1 MTSTRHSGGL
11 AALRSAIRRA
21 KFTDE
26 ESLVSALLDAAP
38 YDDELATAIEGDAT
52 ALVRAVRA
60 DRAGRTVLDRFL
72 AEYGLSNQE
81 GVALMCLAEAL
92 LRIPDNRTAER
103 LIADKLGAGAWASH
117 IGHSDDLLV
126 NASTWALMLTGR
138 VVALDRT
145 FESDPLEWMRR
156 LANRLGEPVIQG
168 ALRQAMHILGAE
180 FVLGRTIEEALRR
193 GTPSGRY
200 SYDMLGEGAR
210 DAQAAQRYFEAYAH
224 AIAALANTER
234 APLPPKH
241 PDFGRLPDAGVDLS
255 TPAETSLPDPSI
267 KSPRSGP
274 RVGAEASVSV
284 KLSALHPR
292 YEFAQHGRVH
302 SELYPRLKSLAERA
316 RAGGIALTVDAEEAD
331 RLDLSLELLE
341 RLAMDDDL
349 SDWPGLGMA
358 LQAYG
363 KRALSVVDW
372 LAALARASERRI
384 PVRLVKGAY
393 WDAEI
398 KHAQTFGHPGFPVFT
413 RKANTDLCY
422 LVCARGLLG
431 HPKDLAAQFATHNA
445 HTVAAVMALAGPF
458 RDFEFQRL
466 HGMGETLYRAAGAH
480 YPDLPPVRVYAP
492 VGSHEDLLAYLVR
505 RLLENGANA
514 SFVNRVLNEQLLP
527 EQLVAD
533 PVRQVRATSP
543 AAHPGIRAPRELFGD
558 RRLNSAGL
566 DLTDAANV
574 EGLQGQ
580 CEALI
585 GSPVQA
591 APIVAGEAVGLSGG
605 TAGAP
610 GRAASGVPGT
620 TALGV
625 AGKADGGA
633 RRAIRNPARHD
644 DLVGY
649 CIDAAPADVERAVEH
664 AARAQPAWNDAGAA
678 HRAGVLDTAADK
690 LEASRDRFVALLV
703 KEAGKT
709 LPDAVA
715 EVREAVD
722 FCRYYAAEARRLVSE
737 PAALPGPTGESNR
750 LSLHGRGVFACIS
763 PWNFPLA
770 ILLGQG
776 GAALVTGNAVVAK
789 PAEETPLI
797 AFKAVRLLHA
807 AGVPAG
813 VLQLLTGDGTVGAA
827 LVSHPGTAGVA
838 FTGSTQTARRINR
851 ALAERNAPIAPLI
864 AETGGQNV
872 MFVDSTAL
880 PEQVTDDVIQS
891 AFGSAGQRCSALR
904 VLYLQDDI
912 ADRTLGMIRGAMDEL
927 RVGDPARLETDVGP
941 VISQTAAAA
950 LDEHVARLAAEGA
963 SRHTAPLT
971 AECRHGTFV
980 TPELLEIETIR
991 QLDGEQFGPILHVVR
1006 FPGREIESAVGEAM
1020 STGYGLTLGLH
1031 SRIEGRA
1038 ERLFEMVSVGN
1049 VYVNRNMVGAV
1060 VGSQPFGGQ
1069 GLSGTGPK
1077 AGGPHYLLRFTTE
1090 KVLTLNTAAIGG
1102 NMELLSLD
1110 DG

>member
-1 MTSTRHSGGL
+1 MTSKQVLGGL
-11 AALRSAIRRA
+11 ESLRSAIRRA
-21 KFTDE
+21 RFTDE

-38 YDDELATAIEGDAT
+38 YDDDLARAIESDAA

-103 LIADKLGAGAWASH
+103 LIADKLGTGAWSSH

-138 VVALDRT
+138 VVALDRA
-145 FESDPLEWMRR
+145 FASDPLEWMRR

-193 GTPSGRY
+193 GTASGRY

-210 DAQAAQRYFEAYAH
+210 DVKAAQRYFEAYSH

-234 APLPPKH
+234 ASAP
-241 PDFGRLPDAGVDLS
+241 GDASLQETPVS
-255 TPAETSLPDPSI
+255 RPQRSARAPAE
-267 KSPRSGP
+267 G
-274 RVGAEASVSV
+274 SVSV

-292 YEFAQHGRVH
+292 HAFAQRERVH

-331 RLDLSLELLE
+331 RLELSLELVE
-341 RLAMDDDL
+341 RLATDDDL
-349 SDWPGLGMA
+349 ADWPGLGMA
-358 LQAYG
+358 VQAYG
-363 KRALSVVDW
+363 KRALSVIDW
-372 LAALARASERRI
+372 LAALARASGRRI

-398 KHAQTFGHPGFPVFT
+398 KHAQTLGHPDFPVFT

-422 LVCARGLLG
+422 LVCARRLLE
-431 HPKDLAAQFATHNA
+431 HPKELAAQFATHNA
-445 HTVAAVMALAGPF
+445 HTVAAVMALAGAF

-466 HGMGETLYRAAGAH
+466 HGMGETLYRAAAAH
-480 YPDLPPVRVYAP
+480 YRDLPPVRVYAP

-514 SFVNRVLNEQLLP
+514 SFVNRVLNERLP
-527 EQLVAD
+527 PDGLVAD
-533 PVRQVRATSP
+533 PVRQARATSP
-543 AAHPGIRAPRELFGD
+543 AAHPRIRAPQELFGD
-558 RRLNSAGL
+558 RRVNSAGL
-566 DLTDAANV
+566 DLTDAGNV
-574 EGLQGQ
+574 EGLQRH
-580 CEALI
+580 CEALTGAPI
-585 GSPVQA
+585 HA
-591 APIVAGEAVGLSGG
+591 APIVADE
-605 TAGAP
+605 
-610 GRAASGVPGT
+610 
-620 TALGV
+620 ALGV
-625 AGKADGGA
+625 SGAAPGVAGEALGGA
-633 RRAIRNPARHD
+633 RRTIRNPARHEE
-644 DLVGY
+644 LLGHCV
-649 CIDAAPADVERAVEH
+649 DAAPADVERAVEH

-715 EVREAVD
+715 EVRETVD

-770 ILLGQG
+770 IFLGQV
-776 GAALVTGNAVVAK
+776 AASLVTGNAVVAK

-797 AFKAVRLLHA
+797 AFEAVRLLHA
-807 AGVPAG
+807 AGVPAA
-813 VLQLLTGDGTVGAA
+813 VLQLLTGDGAVGAA

-912 ADRTLGMIRGAMDEL
+912 ADRTLEMIRGAMDEL

-941 VISQTAAAA
+941 VISQNAAAA
-950 LDEHVARLAAEGA
+950 LEEHVARLAAEGA

-971 AECRHGTFV
+971 AECRDGTFV
-980 TPELLEIETIR
+980 APELLEIETIR

-1006 FPGREIESAVGEAM
+1006 FAGREIESAVGEAM

>member
-1 MTSTRHSGGL
+1 MISTPGSSGL
-11 AALRSAIRRA
+11 ASLRSAIRRA
-21 KFTDE
+21 RFTDE
-26 ESLVSALLDAAP
+26 ESLVEALLDAAP
-38 YDDELATAIEGDAT
+38 YDDDLASHIEDDAA

-60 DRAGRTVLDRFL
+60 DRAGRTMLDRFL

-92 LRIPDNRTAER
+92 LRIPDSRTAER
-103 LIADKLGAGAWASH
+103 LIADKLGTGAWSSH

-138 VVALDRT
+138 VVALERE

-156 LANRLGEPVIQG
+156 LANRLGEPVIQR

-180 FVLGRTIEEALRR
+180 FVLGRTIGEALRR
-193 GTPSGRY
+193 SASPGRY

-210 DAQAAQRYFEAYAH
+210 DAQAAQRYLEAYAH
-224 AIAALANTER
+224 AIASLANAEAARAATEASSPSDSGSTVATPLR
-234 APLPPKH
+234 AP
-241 PDFGRLPDAGVDLS
+241 
-255 TPAETSLPDPSI
+255 
-267 KSPRSGP
+267 
-274 RVGAEASVSV
+274 AEASVSV

-292 YEFAQHGRVH
+292 YAFAQRERVH
-302 SELYPRLKSLAERA
+302 CELYPRLKSLADSA
-316 RAGGIALTVDAEEAD
+316 AAGGIALTIDSEEAD
-331 RLDLSLELLE
+331 RLDLSLELVE
-341 RLAMDDDL
+341 RLAADDDL
-349 SDWPGLGMA
+349 VGGSGLGMA
-358 LQAYG
+358 VQGYS
-363 KRALSVVDW
+363 KRAPAVLDW
-372 LAALARASERRI
+372 LIALARATGRRI

-398 KHAQTFGHPGFPVFT
+398 KHAQTFGHPDFPVFT

-422 LVCARGLLG
+422 LVCARRMLE
-431 HPKDLAAQFATHNA
+431 HPGELAARFATHNA
-445 HTVAAVMALAGPF
+445 HTVAAVMALAGTF

-466 HGMGETLYRAAGAH
+466 HGMGESLYRAAAAH
-480 YPDLPPVRVYAP
+480 YPSLPPVRVYAP

-514 SFVNRVLNEQLLP
+514 SFVNRVLNERLP
-527 EQLVAD
+527 PESLVAD
-533 PVRQVRATSP
+533 PVRQVRTTSP

-558 RRLNSAGL
+558 LRVNSAGL

-574 EGLQGQ
+574 EGLERR
-580 CEALI
+580 CAELS
-585 GSPVQA
+585 GSPVHA
-591 APIVAGEAVGLSGG
+591 AAIVSGA
-605 TAGAP
+605 T
-610 GRAASGVPGT
+610 V
-620 TALGV
+620 
-625 AGKADGGA
+625 DGA
-633 RRAIRNPARHD
+633 RRTIRNPARHEEV
-644 DLVGY
+644 LGY
-649 CIDAAPADVERAVEH
+649 CVDAAPADVERAVEL

-678 HRAGVLDTAADK
+678 HRAAILETAADT
-690 LEASRDRFVALLV
+690 LEAALEQFAALLV
-703 KEAGKT
+703 REAGKT
-709 LPDAVA
+709 LPDAIA

-722 FCRYYAAEARRLVSE
+722 FCRYYAAEARRIVAE

-770 ILLGQG
+770 IFLGQVA
-776 GAALVTGNAVVAK
+776 AALVTGNTVVAK
-789 PAEETPLI
+789 PAEETPLV
-797 AFKAVRLLHA
+797 AFETVRLLHA
-807 AGVPAG
+807 AGVPAD
-813 VLQLLTGDGTVGAA
+813 VLHLLTGDGTVGAA
-827 LVSHPGTAGVA
+827 LVSHPKTAGVA
-838 FTGSTQTARRINR
+838 FTGSTQTAWRINR
-851 ALAERNAPIAPLI
+851 ALAERDAPIAPLI

-912 ADRTLGMIRGAMDEL
+912 AERTLAMIRGAMDEL
-927 RVGDPARLETDVGP
+927 RVGDPGKLETDIGP
-941 VISQTAAAA
+941 VISPTAAAA
-950 LDEHVARLAAEGA
+950 LETHVARLAAEGA

-971 AECRHGTFV
+971 AECRNGTFV
-980 TPELLEIETIR
+980 APELLEIETMR

-1006 FPGREIESAVGEAM
+1006 FAGRELESAVREAM

-1038 ERLFEMVSVGN
+1038 RRLFEIVSVGN
-1049 VYVNRNMVGAV
+1049 VYVNRDMVGAA

-1110 DG
+1110 DS

>member
-1 MTSTRHSGGL
+1 MISTPTSDGL
-11 AALRSAIRRA
+11 TSLRSAIRRA
-21 KFTDE
+21 RFNDE
-26 ESLVSALLDAAP
+26 ESLVAALLEAAP
-38 YDDELATAIEGDAT
+38 YDDSSGRQIEADAA

-103 LIADKLGAGAWASH
+103 LIADKLGAREWSSH
-117 IGHSDDLLV
+117 IGHSDDLFV
-126 NASTWALMLTGR
+126 NASTWALMLTGH
-138 VVALDRT
+138 VVALDRG
-145 FESDPLEWMRR
+145 FASDPLQWMRR
-156 LANRLGEPVIQG
+156 LAKRLGEPVIQR

-180 FVLGRTIEEALRR
+180 FVLGRTIKEALRR
-193 GTPSGRY
+193 STAPARY

-210 DAQAAQRYFEAYAH
+210 DAQAAQGYLEAYTH
-224 AIAALANTER
+224 AIASLANAESARAAADASAPSDSGSAVATSLR
-234 APLPPKH
+234 APA
-241 PDFGRLPDAGVDLS
+241 R
-255 TPAETSLPDPSI
+255 
-267 KSPRSGP
+267 
-274 RVGAEASVSV
+274 ASVSV

-292 YEFAQHGRVH
+292 YAFAQRERVH
-302 SELYPRLKSLAERA
+302 CELYPSLKSLAESA
-316 RAGGIALTVDAEEAD
+316 AAGGIELTIDAEEAD
-331 RLDLSLELLE
+331 RLDLSLELFE
-341 RLAMDDDL
+341 RLATDDDL
-349 SDWPGLGMA
+349 AGWPGLG
-358 LQAYG
+358 LVVQGYG
-363 KRALSVVDW
+363 KSALPVLDW
-372 LAALARASERRI
+372 LIELARATGRRI

-398 KHAQTFGHPGFPVFT
+398 KHAQTFGHPDFPVFT

-422 LVCARGLLG
+422 LVCARRMLE
-431 HPKDLAAQFATHNA
+431 HPGALAAQFATHNA

-466 HGMGETLYRAAGAH
+466 HGMGESLYRAAAAH
-480 YPDLPPVRVYAP
+480 YPALPAVRVYAP

-514 SFVNRVLNEQLLP
+514 SFVNRVLNERLP
-527 EQLVAD
+527 PETLVAD

-543 AAHPGIRAPRELFGD
+543 AAHPGIRAPRELYGE
-558 RRLNSAGL
+558 RRVNSAGL

-574 EGLQGQ
+574 RELERH
-580 CEALI
+580 CAALT
-585 GSPVQA
+585 GSPIHA
-591 APIVAGEAVGLSGG
+591 APIVAGVTDGFSGAGPGVADLADDISDAAPRGAGEAVGS
-605 TAGAP
+605 
-610 GRAASGVPGT
+610 
-620 TALGV
+620 
-625 AGKADGGA
+625 A
-633 RRAIRNPARHD
+633 RRAIRNPARHEEI
-644 DLVGY
+644 LGHCV
-649 CIDAAPADVERAVEH
+649 DAAPADVERAVEH
-664 AARAQPAWNDAGAA
+664 AAREQPQWNDVGAV
-678 HRAGVLDTAADK
+678 HRADVLETAAGR
-690 LEASRDRFVALLV
+690 LEAALGAFAALLV

-715 EVREAVD
+715 EVRETVD
-722 FCRYYAAEARRLVSE
+722 FCRYYAAEARRLAAE
-737 PAALPGPTGESNR
+737 PEALPGPTGESNR

-770 ILLGQG
+770 IFSGQIA
-776 GAALVTGNAVVAK
+776 AALATGNAVVAK
-789 PAEETPLI
+789 PAEETPLV
-797 AFKAVRLLHA
+797 AFEAVRLLHA

-813 VLQLLTGDGTVGAA
+813 VLHLLTGDGSVGAA
-827 LVSHPGTAGVA
+827 LVSHRKTAGVA
-838 FTGSTQTARRINR
+838 FTGSTQTAWRINR

-912 ADRTLGMIRGAMDEL
+912 ADRTLAMIRGAMDEL
-927 RVGDPARLETDVGP
+927 RVGDPGKLETDVGP
-941 VISQTAAAA
+941 VISQTAATA
-950 LDEHVARLAAEGA
+950 LGKHVARLVAEGA
-963 SRHTAPLT
+963 EQHSAPLT
-971 AECRHGTFV
+971 AECRNGTFV
-980 TPELLEIETIR
+980 APVLLEIETMR

-1006 FPGREIESAVGEAM
+1006 FAGREIESAVREAM

-1038 ERLFEMVSVGN
+1038 ERLFEIVPVGN

>member
-1 MTSTRHSGGL
+1 MTSTRNSGGL

-21 KFTDE
+21 RFTDE
-26 ESLVSALLDAAP
+26 ESLVAALLDAAP
-38 YDDELATAIEGDAT
+38 YDEEVAGQIEDDAA
-52 ALVRAVRA
+52 ALVRSVRA

-92 LRIPDNRTAER
+92 LRIPDSRTAER
-103 LIADKLGAGAWASH
+103 LIADKLGAGAWSSH

-138 VVALDRT
+138 VVALDRA
-145 FESDPLEWMRR
+145 FASDPLEWMRR
-156 LANRLGEPVIQG
+156 LAKRLGEPVIQG

-180 FVLGRTIEEALRR
+180 FVLGRTIGEALSRSASP
-193 GTPSGRY
+193 GPY

-210 DAQAAQRYFEAYAH
+210 DAQAAQRYLEAYAC
-224 AIAALANTER
+224 AIASLAKAEP

-241 PDFGRLPDAGVDLS
+241 PDFDRGPDAGVGLS
-255 TPAETSLPDPSI
+255 APAETSPSGRSM
-267 KSPRSGP
+267 KTPRSGL
-274 RVGAEASVSV
+274 RTGAEASVSV

-292 YEFAQHGRVH
+292 YEFAQRERVH
-302 SELYPRLKSLAERA
+302 RELYLRLKSLAENA
-316 RAGGIALTVDAEEAD
+316 RTVGIALTVDAEEAD
-331 RLDLSLELLE
+331 RLDLSLELVE

-358 LQAYG
+358 VQAYG
-363 KRALSVVDW
+363 KRALPVIDW
-372 LAALARASERRI
+372 LAALARDSGRRI

-398 KHAQTFGHPGFPVFT
+398 KHAQTFGHHDFPVFT

-422 LVCARGLLG
+422 LVCARRMLE
-431 HPKDLAAQFATHNA
+431 HPRELAAQFATHNA

-466 HGMGETLYRAAGAH
+466 HGMGETLYRAAAAH

-514 SFVNRVLNEQLLP
+514 SFVNRVLNERLP
-527 EQLVAD
+527 PETLVAD
-533 PVRQVRATSP
+533 PLRQVRATSP

-558 RRLNSAGL
+558 RRVNSAGL
-566 DLTDAANV
+566 DLTDAENV
-574 EGLQGQ
+574 GGLQRH
-580 CEALI
+580 CEALT
-585 GSPVQA
+585 GSPIHA
-591 APIVAGEAVGLSGG
+591 APIVAAAAVGSSGAASRLSGG
-605 TAGAP
+605 AP
-610 GRAASGVPGT
+610 GAAGHAASDVP
-620 TALGV
+620 ANAV
-625 AGKADGGA
+625 EGA
-633 RRAIRNPARHD
+633 RRAIRNPARHEE
-644 DLVGY
+644 LVGY
-649 CIDAAPADVERAVEH
+649 CIDAGPADVERTVEH
-664 AARAQPAWNDAGAA
+664 AAHAQPAWNDAGAA
-678 HRAGVLDTAADK
+678 QRAGTLETAADS
-690 LEASRDRFVALLV
+690 LEAALERFVALLV

-722 FCRYYAAEARRLVSE
+722 FCRYYAAEARRLTAE

-770 ILLGQG
+770 IFVGQV

-797 AFKAVRLLHA
+797 AFETVRLLHA

-827 LVSHPGTAGVA
+827 LVSHPGIAGVA

-851 ALAERNAPIAPLI
+851 ALAERDAPIAPLI

-912 ADRTLGMIRGAMDEL
+912 ADRTLGMIKGAMDEL

-941 VISQTAAAA
+941 VISRTAAAA
-950 LDEHVARLAAEGA
+950 LEKHVARLAAEGA
-963 SRHTAPLT
+963 SRHTAQLT
-971 AECRHGTFV
+971 AECRNGTFV
-980 TPELLEIETIR
+980 APELLEIETIR

-1006 FPGREIESAVGEAM
+1006 FAGREIESAVSEAM